1 MAVETQDPL
10 NRGPGDAI
18 VTLCNI
24 ISTDGKHTSKI
35 DKEMWHSIILF
46 ESMEL
51 MEGDF
56 PFIVGEVNI
65 VDSAALFNEM
75 RFSGDEII
83 ELKFKTPQKQEIS
96 FKGKVFN
103 ISAGDVAELRLIKL
117 KFCSAEKLYSDQIK
131 FNRSYR
137 NVLYSDMARDMFNE
151 LKTVS
156 QKELRIEPSKN
167 MGSVVVNNK
176 SPIQAINMIKK
187 VAKSADY
194 MGSNYVFYESIDKE
208 FQFISLESLIDPA
221 KRESTM
227 IYYDGVPPSGVVNK
241 NKLKQIISYSIQ
253 RMPDVMGGVR
263 HGMFA
268 GTVVSND
275 LLKRQVKYKT
285 FNYDETYNN
294 YKSVNYNEVSA
305 AGQTKTSLSNNKKYS
320 SRYDSNI
327 ICLPTNYKSHDTETS
342 YGDDRA
348 DTFLIRNSQL
358 QQICAIQLRVIV
370 PGDSQRRVGEIV
382 ELVLPSRGN
391 YAKSQKDITFSGR
404 YLITKI
410 KHMIASEEGGYTT
423 IMILSKDSY
432 EIPLPVGV
440 A

>member
-1 MAVETQDPL
+1 MAGGNQDPS

-24 ISTDGKHTSKI
+24 ISNDGKHTSAI
-35 DKEMWHSIILF
+35 DSEMWHSIVLF

-51 MEGDF
+51 MGGDF

-75 RFSGDEII
+75 RFSGNEKI
-83 ELKFKTPQKQEIS
+83 ELRFKTPQKSEIT
-96 FKGKVFN
+96 FKGRVF
-103 ISAGDVAELRLIKL
+103 SVEAGDVATLRLIKL
-117 KFCSAEKLYSDQIK
+117 RFCSAEKLYSDQIK
-131 FNRSYR
+131 FNKSYR
-137 NVLYSDMARDMFNE
+137 DVLYSDMARDMFGE

-167 MGSVVVNNK
+167 KGSVVINNK
-176 SPIQAINMIKK
+176 SPVDAIDMVKK
-187 VAKSADY
+187 VAKSAEY
-194 MGSNYVFYESIDKE
+194 MGSNYVFFESLDGY
-208 FQFISLESLIDPA
+208 FQFTSLESMIDPA

-227 IYYDGVPPSGVVNK
+227 VYYDGAPPSGVVNK
-241 NKLKQIISYSIQ
+241 DKLKQILSYSIE

-263 HGMFA
+263 EGMFA

-275 LLKRQVKYKT
+275 LMKRQVKYKT
-285 FNYDETYNN
+285 FNYNETYSN

-305 AGQTKTSLSNNKKYS
+305 AGQVKTALTTDKKIS

-327 ICLPTNYKSHDTETS
+327 MYLPTSYKSHDTETS

-348 DTFLIRNSQL
+348 DTFLVRNSQL
-358 QQICAIQLRVIV
+358 QQICAIQLKVIV

-391 YAKSQKDITFSGR
+391 YSQSKKDITFSGR

-410 KHMIASEEGGYTT
+410 KHMISSEEKGYSTV
-423 IMILSKDSY
+423 MILSKDSY
-432 EIPLPVGV
+432 EVPLPTGV